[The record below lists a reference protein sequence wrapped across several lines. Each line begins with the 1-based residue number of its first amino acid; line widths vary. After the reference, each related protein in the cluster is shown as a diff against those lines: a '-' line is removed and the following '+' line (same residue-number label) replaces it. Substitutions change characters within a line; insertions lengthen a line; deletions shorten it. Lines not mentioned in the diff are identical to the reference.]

1 MANENGTRKSG
12 FSFAPREQDIDAGS
26 QPVRASILFISLG
39 LVLTFVTVLWLG
51 FFTQPAEIKLEVT
64 DVKID
69 DAGDIELTGAIY
81 KGRTENGE
89 AFEVTAKIAS
99 ERSSGAVDM
108 ESPTAQLF
116 RNDGD
121 LIDLSSQNGLYF
133 PDSSRIELDGDVV
146 MTSQDMGLTLLALS
160 LSANLADGS
169 MFSEEPV
176 RVERSDGFV
185 TANAME
191 VTGKGKRIIF
201 KGDARMTL
209 QDNSQSR

>member
-12 FSFAPREQDIDAGS
+12 FSFAPREQDRDAGR

>member
-12 FSFAPREQDIDAGS
+12 FSFAPREQDIDAGR

-176 RVERSDGFV
+176 RVERSDGIV

-201 KGDARMTL
+201 KGNARMTL
-209 QDNSQSR
+209 QDNSQSM

>member
-12 FSFAPREQDIDAGS
+12 FSFAPREQDLDTGR

-176 RVERSDGFV
+176 RVERSDGIV

-201 KGDARMTL
+201 KGNARMTL

>member
-1 MANENGTRKSG
+1 MTNEKGTRKSG
-12 FSFAPREQDIDAGS
+12 FSFAPREQDIDTGR

-81 KGRTENGE
+81 KGRNENGE

-176 RVERSDGFV
+176 RVERSDGIV

-201 KGDARMTL
+201 KGNARMTL
-209 QDNSQSR
+209 QENSQSR

>member
-12 FSFAPREQDIDAGS
+12 FSFAPREQDIDTGR

-81 KGRTENGE
+81 EGRTKNGE

-176 RVERSDGFV
+176 RVKRSDGIV

-201 KGDARMTL
+201 KGNARMTL

>member
-12 FSFAPREQDIDAGS
+12 FSFAPREQDIDAGR

-81 KGRTENGE
+81 KGRTENGK

-176 RVERSDGFV
+176 RVERSDGIV

-201 KGDARMTL
+201 KGNAKMTL

>member
-12 FSFAPREQDIDAGS
+12 FSFAPREQDIDAGR

-169 MFSEEPV
+169 IFSEEPV

>member
-12 FSFAPREQDIDAGS
+12 FSFAPREKNIDAGR

-51 FFTQPAEIKLEVT
+51 FFTQPAEIKLEVA

-69 DAGDIELTGAIY
+69 ASGDIELTGAIY

-89 AFEVTAKIAS
+89 AFEVTAKIAR

-146 MTSQDMGLTLLALS
+146 MTSQDMALTLLALS

-176 RVERSDGFV
+176 RVERSNGIV

-201 KGDARMTL
+201 KGNAKMTL

>member
-1 MANENGTRKSG
+1 VANENGTRKSG
-12 FSFAPREQDIDAGS
+12 FSFAPREQDLDAGR

-201 KGDARMTL
+201 KGDARMAL

>member
-12 FSFAPREQDIDAGS
+12 FSFAPREQDLDAGR

-64 DVKID
+64 NVKIG

-209 QDNSQSR
+209 QDNSQNR

>member
-12 FSFAPREQDIDAGS
+12 FSFAPREQDIDTGR

-81 KGRTENGE
+81 EGRTKNGE

-146 MTSQDMGLTLLALS
+146 MTSQDLGLTLLALS
-160 LSANLADGS
+160 LTANLADGS

-176 RVERSDGFV
+176 RVERSDGIV

-201 KGDARMTL
+201 KGNARMTL

>member
-12 FSFAPREQDIDAGS
+12 FSFAPREQDIDAGRL
-26 QPVRASILFISLG
+26 PVRASILFISLG

>member
-12 FSFAPREQDIDAGS
+12 FSFAPREQDIDAGR
-26 QPVRASILFISLG
+26 QPVRTSILFISLG

-133 PDSSRIELDGDVV
+133 PDSGRIELDGDVV

-169 MFSEEPV
+169 MFSEETV

>member
-12 FSFAPREQDIDAGS
+12 FSFAPREQDIDAGR

-81 KGRTENGE
+81 KGRTENGK

-201 KGDARMTL
+201 KGDVRMTL

>member
-12 FSFAPREQDIDAGS
+12 FSFAPREQDIDAGR

-209 QDNSQSR
+209 QDNSQRR

>member
-12 FSFAPREQDIDAGS
+12 FSFAPREQDIDAGR

-39 LVLTFVTVLWLG
+39 LVLTFVSVLWLG

-64 DVKID
+64 DIKID

-209 QDNSQSR
+209 QDNSHRR

>member
-12 FSFAPREQDIDAGS
+12 FSFAPREQDIDAGR

-89 AFEVTAKIAS
+89 AFEVTAKVAS

-133 PDSSRIELDGDVV
+133 PDSSRIELNGDVV

-176 RVERSDGFV
+176 RVERSDGIV

-201 KGDARMTL
+201 KGNARMIL

>member
-12 FSFAPREQDIDAGS
+12 FSFAPREQDIDTGR

-51 FFTQPAEIKLEVT
+51 VFTQPAEIKLEVT

-108 ESPTAQLF
+108 ESLTAQLF
-116 RNDGD
+116 RNGGD

-146 MTSQDMGLTLLALS
+146 MTSQDMGLTLQALS
-160 LSANLADGS
+160 LTANLADGS

-176 RVERSDGFV
+176 RVERSDGIV

-201 KGDARMTL
+201 KGNARMTL

>member
-12 FSFAPREQDIDAGS
+12 FSFAPREQDIDAGR

-201 KGDARMTL
+201 KGDARMAL

>member
-12 FSFAPREQDIDAGS
+12 FSFAPREQDIDAGR

-146 MTSQDMGLTLLALS
+146 MTSQDLGLTLLALS

>member
-12 FSFAPREQDIDAGS
+12 FSFAPREQDIDAGR

-191 VTGKGKRIIF
+191 VSGKGKRIIF

>member
-12 FSFAPREQDIDAGS
+12 FSFAPREQDIDAGR

-191 VTGKGKRIIF
+191 VTGKGKRVIF

>member
-12 FSFAPREQDIDAGS
+12 FSFAPREQDIDAGR

-81 KGRTENGE
+81 KGRSENGK

-176 RVERSDGFV
+176 RVERSDGIV

>member
-12 FSFAPREQDIDAGS
+12 FSFAPREQDIDAGR

-64 DVKID
+64 DVKIG

>member
-12 FSFAPREQDIDAGS
+12 FSFAPREQDIDAGRH
-26 QPVRASILFISLG
+26 PVRASILFISLG

>member
-1 MANENGTRKSG
+1 MANENGTQKSG
-12 FSFAPREQDIDAGS
+12 FSFAPREQDKDAGRR
-26 QPVRASILFISLG
+26 PVRSSILFISLG

-81 KGRTENGE
+81 KGRNENGE

-176 RVERSDGFV
+176 RVERSDGIV

-201 KGDARMTL
+201 KGNARMTL

>member
-12 FSFAPREQDIDAGS
+12 FSFAPREQDIDTGR

-51 FFTQPAEIKLEVT
+51 FFTQPAEIRLEVT

-81 KGRTENGE
+81 EGRTKNGE

-160 LSANLADGS
+160 LTANLADGS

-176 RVERSDGFV
+176 RVERSDGIV

-201 KGDARMTL
+201 KGNAKMTL
-209 QDNSQSR
+209 QDISQSR

>member
-12 FSFAPREQDIDAGS
+12 FSFAPREQDIDTGR

-39 LVLTFVTVLWLG
+39 LALTFVTVLWLG

-121 LIDLSSQNGLYF
+121 LIDLSSKNGLYF
-133 PDSSRIELDGDVV
+133 PNSSRIELDGDVV

-169 MFSEEPV
+169 IFSEEPV
-176 RVERSDGFV
+176 RVERSNGIV

-201 KGDARMTL
+201 KGNAKMTL

>member
-1 MANENGTRKSG
+1 VVNENDTRKSS
-12 FSFAPREQDIDAGS
+12 FSFAPRAQEIDAGRR
-26 QPVRASILFISLG
+26 PVRASILFISLG

-51 FFTQPAEIKLEVT
+51 FFTQPVEIKLEIT

-69 DAGDIELTGAIY
+69 DASDIELTGAIY
-81 KGRTENGE
+81 KGRTESGE

-99 ERSSGAVDM
+99 ERSSGVVDM

-133 PDSSRIELDGDVV
+133 PNSSRIDLNGDVV
-146 MTSQDMGLTLLALS
+146 MTSRDMGLTLLALS
-160 LSANLADGS
+160 LSADLADGS
-169 MFSEEPV
+169 MISDEPV
-176 RVERSDGFV
+176 RVERNDGIV

-209 QDNSQSR
+209 QDNNQNR

>member
-12 FSFAPREQDIDAGS
+12 FSFAPREQDIDAGR

-160 LSANLADGS
+160 LSANLVDGS

>member
-12 FSFAPREQDIDAGS
+12 FSFAPREQDIDAGR
-26 QPVRASILFISLG
+26 QPLRASILFISLG

>member
-12 FSFAPREQDIDAGS
+12 FSFAPREQDLDAGR

>member
-12 FSFAPREQDIDAGS
+12 FNFAPREQDVDAGKR
-26 QPVRASILFISLG
+26 PVRASILFISLG
-39 LVLTFVTVLWLG
+39 LALTFVTVLWLG
-51 FFTQPAEIKLEVT
+51 FFTQPAEIKLQVT
-64 DVKID
+64 DVQIAD
-69 DAGDIELTGAIY
+69 TGDIELTGAIY
-81 KGRTENGE
+81 KGRTESGE

-108 ESPTAQLF
+108 EAPTAQLF

-121 LIDLSSQNGLYF
+121 LIDLSSLNGVYF
-133 PDSSRIELDGDVV
+133 PDSSRIELDGEVV
-146 MTSQDMGLTLLALS
+146 MTSQDMELTLLALS
-160 LSANLADGS
+160 LSADLADGS
-169 MFSEEPV
+169 MISNQPV
-176 RVERSDGFV
+176 RVERRNGVV

-209 QDNSQSR
+209 QDNRQNR

>member
-12 FSFAPREQDIDAGS
+12 FSFAPREQDIDAGR

-121 LIDLSSQNGLYF
+121 LIDLSSQYGLYF

>member
-12 FSFAPREQDIDAGS
+12 FSFAPREQDIDSGR

-81 KGRTENGE
+81 KGRNENGE

-176 RVERSDGFV
+176 RVERSDGIV

>member
-12 FSFAPREQDIDAGS
+12 FSFAPREQDIDTGR

-89 AFEVTAKIAS
+89 AFEVTAKVAS

-176 RVERSDGFV
+176 RVERSDGIV

-201 KGDARMTL
+201 KGNARMTL

>member
-1 MANENGTRKSG
+1 
-12 FSFAPREQDIDAGS
+12 
-26 QPVRASILFISLG
+26 
-39 LVLTFVTVLWLG
+39 
-51 FFTQPAEIKLEVT
+51 
-64 DVKID
+64 
-69 DAGDIELTGAIY
+69 
-81 KGRTENGE
+81 
-89 AFEVTAKIAS
+89 
-99 ERSSGAVDM
+99 M

-133 PDSSRIELDGDVV
+133 PDSSRIELNGDVV

-176 RVERSDGFV
+176 RVERRDGIV

-201 KGDARMTL
+201 KGKARMTL
-209 QDNSQSR
+209 QDNSHSR

>member
-1 MANENGTRKSG
+1 VANENGTRKSG
-12 FSFAPREQDIDAGS
+12 FSFAPRKQDIDAGR

>member
-12 FSFAPREQDIDAGS
+12 FSFAPRAQDIDTGR
-26 QPVRASILFISLG
+26 QPVRTSILFISLG

-89 AFEVTAKIAS
+89 AFEVTAKVAS

-176 RVERSDGFV
+176 RVERSDGIV

-201 KGDARMTL
+201 KGNARMTL
-209 QDNSQSR
+209 QDNSRSR

>member
-12 FSFAPREQDIDAGS
+12 FSFAPREQDIDAGR

-133 PDSSRIELDGDVV
+133 PDSSCIELDGDVV

-191 VTGKGKRIIF
+191 VIGKGKRIIF